1 MATRP
6 PIREGILRRCI
17 FYTTAP
23 VSTHG
28 RNKRLAGCV
37 SRSASALRI
46 IGLRLL
52 HGPPRACANH
62 ESAYVQRKPTCRY
75 SDVRT
80 STFRGRAKAAAEAKN
95 PARNRRAIGR
105 TLAAWNWN
113 DGTHEKVDPG
123 GITGLGVEARYP
135 RKLISAHPGT
145 VPGPPLCVEIWRFAT
160 VVRK

>member
-1 MATRP
+1 MTRP
-6 PIREGILRRCI
+6 PIGEGILRRCI

-37 SRSASALRI
+37 SRSGIRASDNRVETPSRTPQ
-46 IGLRLL
+46 GV
-52 HGPPRACANH
+52 ANH
-62 ESAYVQRKPTCRY
+62 ESAYVQRKPTYRY

>member
-1 MATRP
+1 MF
-6 PIREGILRRCI
+6 RE
-17 FYTTAP
+17 A
-23 VSTHG
+23 
-28 RNKRLAGCV
+28 
-37 SRSASALRI
+37 ASALRI

-52 HGPPRACANH
+52 QGLPRAFANH

-95 PARNRRAIGR
+95 RRAIGR
-105 TLAAWNWN
+105 IWAAWNWN

-135 RKLISAHPGT
+135 RKLISALPGR
-145 VPGPPLCVEIWRFAT
+145 VPGPS
-160 VVRK
+160 